1 MSEINQE
8 QRVILAVLSNAL
20 FGNPLELPVEA
31 DWDALLRESMAQAV
45 FPTIFQTVQNS
56 IPEETKKNWE
66 KKFLQYTASNI
77 RVSVAHANLH
87 RLLTEHDIPY
97 VILKGCASARY
108 YPSPELRV
116 LGDVD
121 FLVGAEDLKR
131 CSEILTDFGMRRTDD
146 GTHRFHQEYICQNVV
161 HELHWSLPGIPDAD
175 GEKIESRIG
184 QFIADRVYIES
195 TCGAFY
201 VPDDFC
207 HGLLL
212 LLHTAS
218 HITSAGVGLRHL
230 CDWIVF
236 ANGFT
241 EEDFCSR
248 FEGPLK
254 EIGLWEF
261 AKILTALG
269 ERFFG
274 MPLKKW
280 AEGIDGKLL
289 DDLMADVLGSGN
301 FGSKDHGR
309 LGYSGVMREI
319 YLRKIK
325 DHGMLWS
332 FASLMDRKAKELH
345 PKLSEHLLLRPFAWS
360 AVVTLHVWRILTG
373 KRPPVKLRKE
383 MKSTK
388 KRRELYQQLRLFEQT
403 PYGE

>member
-1 MSEINQE
+1 MNEINQE

-20 FGNPLELPVEA
+20 FGNPLELPAEA

-121 FLVGAEDLKR
+121 FLVGADDLKR
-131 CSEILTDFGMRRTDD
+131 CSELLIANGIRRTDD
-146 GTHRFHQEYICQNVV
+146 GTHQYHREYSWQNIVL
-161 HELHWSLPGIPDAD
+161 ELHWSLPGIPDTD
-175 GEKIESRIG
+175 SEKFKSKIG
-184 QFIADRVYIES
+184 QFIADRVYVENTS
-195 TCGAFY
+195 GAFY

-207 HGLLL
+207 HGFLL
-212 LLHTAS
+212 LLHTAK
-218 HITSAGVGLRHL
+218 HITSNGVGLRHL

-236 ANGFT
+236 AN
-241 EEDFCSR
+241 R
-248 FEGPLK
+248 FEEEVFFSQFEETLK
-254 EIGLWEF
+254 DIGLWEF

-289 DDLMADVLGSGN
+289 DDLMADVLDSGN
-301 FGSKDHGR
+301 FGNKDCGR
-309 LGYSGVMREI
+309 LGYAGVMREI
-319 YLRKIK
+319 YLRRIK
-325 DHGMLWS
+325 DHGMLWP
-332 FASLMDRKAKELH
+332 FAALIDRKAKERH
-345 PKLSEHLLLRPFAWS
+345 PQLSKHLILRPLAWS
-360 AVVTLHVWRILTG
+360 AVVALQARRILTG
-373 KRPPVKLRKE
+373 KRPPVKLGKE
-383 MKSTK
+383 LEYTK
-388 KRRELYQQLRLFEQT
+388 KRRELYRQLKLFE
-403 PYGE
+403 E